1 MPYQSSSAA
10 SDVSLARFGLRVT
23 PAMQPAPPGGKK
35 AECGGRQSAGGGAD
49 GRVRCRRRARAL
61 RDIAAVEAIAGI
73 VDCRAAGKDVGSW
86 VRGCLTSEGSRRR
99 GYRSPPEAV

>member
-1 MPYQSSSAA
+1 VA
-10 SDVSLARFGLRVT
+10 
-23 PAMQPAPPGGKK
+23 
-35 AECGGRQSAGGGAD
+35 RQSPGGGAD

-86 VRGCLTSEGSRRR
+86 MRGCLTSEASRRR
-99 GYRSPPEAV
+99 GYRSPR